1 MENERLRK
9 CRVKYD
15 TENKMRDSNQTKMR
29 ELGTAPAATEN
40 ESEERQNNMQGKQ
53 EAETY
58 DKRRKDRKIK
68 N

>member
-29 ELGTAPAATEN
+29 ELGTAPAATEK
-40 ESEERQNNMQGKQ
+40 EG
-53 EAETY
+53 
-58 DKRRKDRKIK
+58 
-68 N
+68 